1 MATTFNQVRE
11 QLEAIATNH
20 KQINT
25 FGFGDIWE
33 INTSGTIDY
42 PLMWV
47 QPENSVI
54 ANKVETLNF
63 KFIFMDLVG
72 NGEINENDVLS
83 DQLEIVKDVV
93 AQLQH
98 PSYVWSFTVDNVVI
112 EPFTER
118 FTDSVSGWVMDVSL
132 DIPFAFDR
140 CSMPYTGNTSAN
152 SACPVVTI
160 YDTNGT
166 VLATVNAGGAYT
178 CTGGTCDD
186 ATVENSD
193 TSYTNTVVSGGA
205 LVLDDVVIEVNNSE
219 ANVLSVI
226 RPAAVDQTI
235 TLPDTDYNI
244 YVDGILQN
252 SFSLP
257 TLKDET
263 INILWQ

>member
-1 MATTFNQVRE
+1 MATTYNQVRE

-25 FGFGDIWE
+25 FRFGDIWE

-140 CSMPYTGNTSAN
+140 CSMPYTGNTSSN

-160 YDTNGT
+160 YDTNGN
-166 VLATVNAGGAYT
+166 VLATVNAGGSYT
-178 CTGGTCDD
+178 TSGG
-186 ATVENSD
+186 D
-193 TSYTNTVVSGGA
+193 TSGTINVYLDGVLQSSTASSDLDAETV
-205 LVLDDVVIEVNNSE
+205 
-219 ANVLSVI
+219 
-226 RPAAVDQTI
+226 
-235 TLPDTDYNI
+235 
-244 YVDGILQN
+244 
-252 SFSLP
+252 
-257 TLKDET
+257 
-263 INILWQ
+263 NILWT

>member
-33 INTSGTIDY
+33 VNTSGTIDY

-166 VLATVNAGGAYT
+166 VLATVNAGGSYT
-178 CTGGTCDD
+178 ESGGGAGGTINVYLDGVLQSST
-186 ATVENSD
+186 ASSD
-193 TSYTNTVVSGGA
+193 LNAEVV
-205 LVLDDVVIEVNNSE
+205 N
-219 ANVLSVI
+219 
-226 RPAAVDQTI
+226 I
-235 TLPDTDYNI
+235 TWI
-244 YVDGILQN
+244 
-252 SFSLP
+252 
-257 TLKDET
+257 
-263 INILWQ
+263 